1 MSQRLS
7 TLEERQRKM
16 RTNMGFEPASPSP
29 TLLFLLQL
37 LKTHGRGTAPAK
49 EMMTMTTLKKTN
61 SSEDTAFPSLFLV
74 LDAKWGE
81 DLSSYFRIPWVVI

>member
-1 MSQRLS
+1 MC
-7 TLEERQRKM
+7 
-16 RTNMGFEPASPSP
+16 TNMGFEPASPSP

-61 SSEDTAFPSLFLV
+61 SSEDAAFPSLFLV